1 MHEMGLALEI
11 IDIAAASIPADL
23 AGARVARVNLTV
35 GKLSA
40 VVPESLR
47 FCFQVASRETA
58 VEGAELHIEEVP
70 VVARCHQCGNEWTID
85 TPVFRC
91 PTCDS
96 PRIKI
101 VSGRELDIRSIELE
115 EKEGD

>member
-11 IDIAAASIPADL
+11 IDIATASIPADM
-23 AGARVARVNLTV
+23 AGARVERINLTV

-47 FCFQVASRETA
+47 FCFEVASRDTA
-58 VEGAELHIEEVP
+58 VAGAELYIEEIP
-70 VVARCHQCGNEWTID
+70 VVARCKQCGHQWTID

-91 PTCDS
+91 PSCDATA
-96 PRIKI
+96 IEV

-115 EKEGD
+115 EKSGS